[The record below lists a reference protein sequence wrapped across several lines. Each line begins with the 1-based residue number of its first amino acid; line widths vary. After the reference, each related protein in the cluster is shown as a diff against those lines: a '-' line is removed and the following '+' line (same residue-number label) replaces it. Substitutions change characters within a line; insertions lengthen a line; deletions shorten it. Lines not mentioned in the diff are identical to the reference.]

1 MKIACVGEAMI
12 ELSVDPSGRNA
23 AVGYAGD
30 TLNTAI
36 YLRRNL
42 SSDGQ
47 VYFTS
52 VLGRDQFSDWMLDYI
67 ENEDVNCSTIVRH
80 DSLLPGIYSISKND
94 EGDRTFTYW
103 RENSAARTL
112 FKTASGA
119 IDFEILAKM
128 DVVYFSA
135 ITLAILPQDVVQA
148 LFKWLGQYRKKGG
161 KVAFDSNYR
170 PRLWQ
175 SREQALETVEQAWRL
190 TDIAVPSID
199 DEMELFQDE
208 SECALIKRFQSYNI
222 QDVVIKRGERG
233 PIALI
238 NGELKEFDIDFP
250 PASKVVDTTAAGD
263 SFNGGFF
270 ASFLVGGS
278 IEGSMLCGHSMAMKV
293 IAHQGAIIDKSH
305 M

>member
-1 MKIACVGEAMI
+1 MKIACIGEAMI

-36 YLRRNL
+36 YLKRNL
-42 SSDGQ
+42 ASESD

-52 VLGRDQFSDWMLDYI
+52 VLGQDQFSDWMLHYI
-67 ENEDVNCSTIVRH
+67 GNEDINTSTILRH
-80 DSLLPGIYSISKND
+80 KTLLPGIYSISKND

-112 FKTASGA
+112 FGA
-119 IDFEILAKM
+119 ADGGTSFEFLADM
-128 DVVYFSA
+128 DVIYFSA
-135 ITLAILPQDVVQA
+135 ITLAILPEHVVRA
-148 LFKWLGQYRKKGG
+148 FFDWLKVFREGG
-161 KVAFDSNYR
+161 GRVAFDSNYR
-170 PRLWQ
+170 PRLWV
-175 SREQALETVEQAWRL
+175 SREQALDIVEQAWRL

-199 DEMELFQDE
+199 DEMDLFEDVDE
-208 SECALIKRFQSYNI
+208 DALVERFKSYGI

-238 NGELKEFDIDFP
+238 NGQLLVPNIDFP
-250 PASKVVDTTAAGD
+250 PAHNVVDTTAAGD

-270 ASFLVGGS
+270 ASFLKGVV
-278 IEGSMLCGHSMAMKV
+278 IEQSMLAGHSMAMKV

>member
-36 YLRRNL
+36 YLKRNL
-42 SSDGQ
+42 QAAGD

-52 VLGRDQFSDWMLDYI
+52 VLGQDQFSDWMLNYI
-67 ENEDVNCSTIVRH
+67 KAEDVDCATILRH
-80 DSLLPGIYSISKND
+80 DSLLPGIYSISKNE

-112 FKTASGA
+112 FKNQQGI
-119 IDFEILAKM
+119 IDFSPLSEM

-135 ITLAILPQDVVQA
+135 ITLAILPQEVVEA
-148 LFKWLGQYRKKGG
+148 LFKWLEGFRAGGG

-170 PRLWQ
+170 PRLWP
-175 SREQALETVEQAWRL
+175 SREHALQTVEQAWRL

-199 DEMELFQDE
+199 DEMELFEDVDE
-208 SECALIKRFQSYNI
+208 NALIERFQSYQI
-222 QDVVIKRGERG
+222 KDVVIKRGERG

-238 NGELKEFDIDFP
+238 DGKLQNPDIDFP
-250 PASKVVDTTAAGD
+250 PASSVVDTTAAGD

-270 ASFLVGGS
+270 ASFLAGAA
-278 IEGSMLCGHSMAMKV
+278 IEPSMLAGHNMAMKV

>member
-1 MKIACVGEAMI
+1 MV

-36 YLRRNL
+36 YLKRNL
-42 SSDGQ
+42 GAEGE
-47 VYFTS
+47 VFFTS
-52 VLGRDQFSDWMLDYI
+52 VLGQDQFSDWMLNYI
-67 ENEDVNCSTIVRH
+67 ENEDINSTTISKH
-80 DSLLPGIYSISKND
+80 ASLLPGIYSISKND
-94 EGDRTFTYW
+94 DGDRTFTYW

-112 FKTASGA
+112 FQSSDKT
-119 IDFEILAKM
+119 IDFKFLEEM

-135 ITLAILPQDVVQA
+135 ITLAILPEHVVKA
-148 LFKWLGQYRKKGG
+148 FFDWLKVFRANGG

-175 SREQALETVEQAWRL
+175 SRQQALDLVEEAWQL

-199 DEMELFQDE
+199 DEMELFEDQDE
-208 SECALIKRFQSYNI
+208 DALVQRFQSYNI
-222 QDVVIKRGERG
+222 SDVLIKRGDRG

-238 NGELKEFDIDFP
+238 NGQMLYPDIDFP
-250 PASKVVDTTAAGD
+250 AARNVVDTTAAGD
-263 SFNGGFF
+263 SFNGGFL
-270 ASFLVGGS
+270 ASFLSGAA
-278 IEGSMLCGHSMAMKV
+278 IEQSMLAGHNMAMKV

>member
-36 YLRRNL
+36 YLRRNV
-42 SSDGQ
+42 SSDHD

-52 VLGRDQFSDWMLDYI
+52 VLGQDQFSDWMLNYI
-67 ENEDVNCSTIVRH
+67 DNEDVNCSTIGRH
-80 DSLLPGIYSISKND
+80 EALLPGIYSISKNE

-112 FKTASGA
+112 FRTTSGA
-119 IDFEILAKM
+119 IDFEIIAQM

-148 LFKWLGQYRKKGG
+148 LFKWLADYRDKGG

-170 PRLWQ
+170 PRLWH
-175 SREQALETVEQAWRL
+175 SREQALKTVEQAWRL

-199 DEMELFQDE
+199 DELELFQDQDE
-208 SECALIKRFQSYNI
+208 RALITRFQSYNI

-238 NGELKEFDIDFP
+238 NGVLKEFDIDFP
-250 PASKVVDTTAAGD
+250 SASKIIDTTAAGD

-270 ASFLVGGS
+270 ASFLAGGS
-278 IEGSMLCGHSMAMKV
+278 IESSMLCGHNMAMKV

-305 M
+305 I